1 MKETCWVLTGPT
13 ASGKTALSLRLARTH
28 DCEIVCMDS
37 MQIYRGM
44 DIGTAKPTA
53 DERVQ
58 AVHHMVDV
66 ADPTE
71 DFSVARYQEMAES
84 CIADIQARG
93 HRALLVGGTGLYL
106 RALRQPMAMGEAAAD
121 ESIRQE
127 LQQIADAPGGKAMTT
142 THGADS
148 LPQQIA
154 DAPGGKEQL
163 HQQLAAVDPDTA
175 QRLHLNDVRRVIR
188 ALEVYRLTGRPFS
201 QQPQIK
207 TDSRFC
213 YRVASLTMPRDI
225 LYARIEQRIDQML
238 ADGLAEEVS
247 RLLKSGVPRDAKA
260 MKAIGYKEM
269 IPYALGE
276 TTLDEAVYAL
286 KLNTR
291 HYAKRQLTWMRRE
304 EDVLWVDALEPDA
317 YDKLEAYY
325 TQGEAK

>member
-53 DERVQ
+53 DERAQ

-66 ADPTE
+66 AEPTE

-127 LQQIADAPGGKAMTT
+127 LQQIADAPGGK
-142 THGADS
+142 
-148 LPQQIA
+148 
-154 DAPGGKEQL
+154 E
-163 HQQLAAVDPDTA
+163 
-175 QRLHLNDVRRVIR
+175 RLR

-207 TDSRFC
+207 TDSRFS

-276 TTLDEAVYAL
+276 TTLDEAVCAL